1 MRLLYQKKEGVQSH
15 GPIDAASVP
24 AATAHPSAQIA
35 SVAVDAKSAVAIA
48 SPAAETVN
56 VKGSQQDLAANPG
69 RADPDANVVR
79 ATKAV
84 AAEKTV
90 LIAVAEVEEEA
101 EAMRVGRG
109 AVIQRIRPVE
119 TRRGDDRI
127 VLRGRK

>member
-1 MRLLYQKKEGVQSH
+1 
-15 GPIDAASVP
+15 
-24 AATAHPSAQIA
+24 
-35 SVAVDAKSAVAIA
+35 
-48 SPAAETVN
+48 
-56 VKGSQQDLAANPG
+56 
-69 RADPDANVVR
+69 VVR
-79 ATKAV
+79 ATKAA